1 MTWEERMN
9 RWLPFFEE
17 DPVGENPEALMVGE
31 DQVLEEL
38 DSESADSEEE
48 EEVSDNWLRA
58 YREFVLKSESY
69 EWLLGR
75 LRREL
80 HLYSTQPNT
89 IQAIRST
96 ILSSLPKPNRV
107 SKKVSSQTYTAIFE
121 VDWDVLGFFRTQ
133 GYLNLWS
140 EVFEGVITLTGTSLD
155 AQAATC
161 AQYIRQTWPLTGE
174 VMIQLVKG
182 VLDGEEGFLQH
193 CKYQTPKTAWIP

>member
-1 MTWEERMN
+1 MTLVERMN
-9 RWLPFFEE
+9 RWLPFCEE
-17 DPVGENPEALMVGE
+17 DPVGENSEAFMVGE
-31 DQVLEEL
+31 DRIFDEF
-38 DSESADSEEE
+38 DGESADSEEE
-48 EEVSDNWLRA
+48 EVSDYLLRA
-58 YREFVLKSESY
+58 YREFILKSESY
-69 EWLLGR
+69 EWLLSR

-89 IQAIRST
+89 IQAIRGK
-96 ILSSLPKPNRV
+96 ILSSLPKPHKV

-133 GYLNLWS
+133 GYLNLWD
-140 EVFEGVITLTGTSLD
+140 EVFEGVITLTGTLSD

-182 VLDGEEGFLQH
+182 VLRGEEGNLQN
-193 CKYQTPKTAWIP
+193 CKY